1 MLNGIGKLSSVS
13 TKNVC
18 RRDRGVLLN
27 KLEDEL
33 HTRVPLLNETKLTSI
48 LPPHILKVWGGSL
61 TFAFQIM
68 LPNILAGVPRPPSWL
83 PKLINQ
89 GTQGETWDTRK
100 HRGHRG
106 HREHGGHKGHK
117 RTQGDTTRHRGH
129 NGHKK
134 IEGRQGRL
142 DTRGQKGHKGTQGDT
157 NQKNFI
163 FLILEIYAIQ
173 IQKNPVDSCCPL
185 TQT

>member
-68 LPNILAGVPRPPSWL
+68 LPNILAGVPRPPSWS

-106 HREHGGHKGHK
+106 HREHRGHKGHK
-117 RTQGDTTRHRGH
+117 RTQGDTGDTT
-129 NGHKK
+129 
-134 IEGRQGRL
+134 
-142 DTRGQKGHKGTQGDT
+142 DTRRQKGHKGDRGHWTQGGKRDT
-157 NQKNFI
+157 R
-163 FLILEIYAIQ
+163 EHRG
-173 IQKNPVDSCCPL
+173 
-185 TQT
+185 TQTRKTSSS